1 MSSGKFI
8 LPSVRPIFATL
19 KTVLMNTSLAGIRNL
34 LFDLGGVIINLDRQ
48 RCVDAL
54 TALGDEKADEMLD
67 LSVQRGT
74 LMDLEEGKISPSDF
88 FKCMRQKIGKAVSD
102 EEIVHALNELLIGIP
117 LDRLTLL
124 RKLRQRFNVMM
135 LSNTNPIMFDTKI
148 AECFAQEGLSIT
160 DYFDDVYL
168 SYRLKSCKPDIAIF
182 KKVIELSRIVPQE
195 TLFFDDSQKNLDAAA
210 SLGFKTFLVTPDRD
224 IVTFFNTQSIDDF

>member
-1 MSSGKFI
+1 
-8 LPSVRPIFATL
+8 
-19 KTVLMNTSLAGIRNL
+19 MNTSLAGIRNL

-195 TLFFDDSQKNLDAAA
+195 TLFFDDTQKNLDAAA
-210 SLGFKTFLVTPDRD
+210 SIGIKTILVKHDRD
-224 IVTFFNTQSIDDF
+224 KVTFINTQSIDDFSI

>member
-1 MSSGKFI
+1 
-8 LPSVRPIFATL
+8 
-19 KTVLMNTSLAGIRNL
+19 
-34 LFDLGGVIINLDRQ
+34 
-48 RCVDAL
+48 
-54 TALGDEKADEMLD
+54 
-67 LSVQRGT
+67 
-74 LMDLEEGKISPSDF
+74 
-88 FKCMRQKIGKAVSD
+88 
-102 EEIVHALNELLIGIP
+102 
-117 LDRLTLL
+117 
-124 RKLRQRFNVMM
+124 MM
-135 LSNTNPIMFDTKI
+135 LSNTNPILFDTKI
-148 AECFAQEGLSIT
+148 AECFAQEGLLIT

>member
-1 MSSGKFI
+1 
-8 LPSVRPIFATL
+8 
-19 KTVLMNTSLAGIRNL
+19 MNTSLAGIRNL

-88 FKCMRQKIGKAVSD
+88 LKRMRQKIGKAVSD

-182 KKVIELSRIVPQE
+182 KKVIKLSRIVPQE

-224 IVTFFNTQSIDDF
+224 IVTFFNIQSIDDF

>member
-1 MSSGKFI
+1 
-8 LPSVRPIFATL
+8 
-19 KTVLMNTSLAGIRNL
+19 MNTSSAGIRNL

-54 TALGDEKADEMLD
+54 TALGDEKADEMLG

-88 FKCMRQKIGKAVSD
+88 FKRMRQKIGKAVSD

-135 LSNTNPIMFDTKI
+135 LSNTNPIM
-148 AECFAQEGLSIT
+148 FAQEGLSIT

>member
-1 MSSGKFI
+1 
-8 LPSVRPIFATL
+8 
-19 KTVLMNTSLAGIRNL
+19 MNTSLAGIRNL

-88 FKCMRQKIGKAVSD
+88 FKRMRQKIGKAVSD

-195 TLFFDDSQKNLDAAA
+195 TLFFDDSQKNLDVCGQPRIQDF
-210 SLGFKTFLVTPDRD
+210 SRNTRQGYSNIFQYPIDR
-224 IVTFFNTQSIDDF
+224 

>member
-1 MSSGKFI
+1 
-8 LPSVRPIFATL
+8 
-19 KTVLMNTSLAGIRNL
+19 MNTSLAGIRNL

-88 FKCMRQKIGKAVSD
+88 FKRMRQKIGKAVSD

-117 LDRLTLL
+117 LDRLILL

>member
-1 MSSGKFI
+1 
-8 LPSVRPIFATL
+8 
-19 KTVLMNTSLAGIRNL
+19 MNTSLEGIRNL

-88 FKCMRQKIGKAVSD
+88 FKRMRQKIGKAVSD

-224 IVTFFNTQSIDDF
+224 IVTFFNIQSIDDF

>member
-1 MSSGKFI
+1 
-8 LPSVRPIFATL
+8 
-19 KTVLMNTSLAGIRNL
+19 MNTSLAGIRNL

-88 FKCMRQKIGKAVSD
+88 LKRMRQKIGKAVSD

-124 RKLRQRFNVMM
+124 RTLRQRFNVMM

-182 KKVIELSRIVPQE
+182 KKVIKLSRIVPQE

>member
-1 MSSGKFI
+1 
-8 LPSVRPIFATL
+8 
-19 KTVLMNTSLAGIRNL
+19 MNTSLAGIRNL

-88 FKCMRQKIGKAVSD
+88 LKRMRQKIGKAVSD

-135 LSNTNPIMFDTKI
+135 LSNTSPIMFDTKI

-182 KKVIELSRIVPQE
+182 KKVIKLSRIVPQE

>member
-1 MSSGKFI
+1 
-8 LPSVRPIFATL
+8 
-19 KTVLMNTSLAGIRNL
+19 MNTSLAGIRNL

-88 FKCMRQKIGKAVSD
+88 FKRMRQKIGIAVSD

-224 IVTFFNTQSIDDF
+224 IVTFFNIQSIDDF

>member
-1 MSSGKFI
+1 
-8 LPSVRPIFATL
+8 
-19 KTVLMNTSLAGIRNL
+19 MNTSLAGIRNL

-54 TALGDEKADEMLD
+54 TALGAEKADEMLD

-88 FKCMRQKIGKAVSD
+88 FKRMRQKIGKAVSD

-224 IVTFFNTQSIDDF
+224 IVTFFNIQSIDDF

>member
-1 MSSGKFI
+1 
-8 LPSVRPIFATL
+8 
-19 KTVLMNTSLAGIRNL
+19 MNTSLAGIRNL

-88 FKCMRQKIGKAVSD
+88 FKRMRQKIGKAVSD

-117 LDRLTLL
+117 SR
-124 RKLRQRFNVMM
+124 
-135 LSNTNPIMFDTKI
+135 PFD
-148 AECFAQEGLSIT
+148 SIT
-160 DYFDDVYL
+160 EIETAIQRYDVEQHE
-168 SYRLKSCKPDIAIF
+168 SYHVRYQNSRVLCTRGIIDNRLF
-182 KKVIELSRIVPQE
+182 RRR
-195 TLFFDDSQKNLDAAA
+195 LFILPIKIL
-210 SLGFKTFLVTPDRD
+210 
-224 IVTFFNTQSIDDF
+224 

>member
-1 MSSGKFI
+1 
-8 LPSVRPIFATL
+8 
-19 KTVLMNTSLAGIRNL
+19 MNTSLAGIRNL

-88 FKCMRQKIGKAVSD
+88 FKRMRQQIGKAVSD
-102 EEIVHALNELLIGIP
+102 EDIVHALNELLIGIP

-224 IVTFFNTQSIDDF
+224 IVTFFNIQSIDDF

>member
-1 MSSGKFI
+1 
-8 LPSVRPIFATL
+8 
-19 KTVLMNTSLAGIRNL
+19 MNTSLAGIRNL

-88 FKCMRQKIGKAVSD
+88 FKRMRQKIGKAVSD

-135 LSNTNPIMFDTKI
+135 LSNTNPIMFEYQNSRVLCTRGIID
-148 AECFAQEGLSIT
+148 
-160 DYFDDVYL
+160 
-168 SYRLKSCKPDIAIF
+168 YRLF
-182 KKVIELSRIVPQE
+182 RRR
-195 TLFFDDSQKNLDAAA
+195 LFILPIKIL
-210 SLGFKTFLVTPDRD
+210 
-224 IVTFFNTQSIDDF
+224 

>member
-1 MSSGKFI
+1 
-8 LPSVRPIFATL
+8 
-19 KTVLMNTSLAGIRNL
+19 MNTSLAGIRNL

-67 LSVQRGT
+67 LSVQQGT

-88 FKCMRQKIGKAVSD
+88 FKRMRQKIGKAVSD

-148 AECFAQEGLSIT
+148 AECFAQEGLLIT
-160 DYFDDVYL
+160 DFFDDVYL
-168 SYRLKSCKPDIAIF
+168 SYRLKSCKPD
-182 KKVIELSRIVPQE
+182 IELSRIVPQE

>member
-1 MSSGKFI
+1 
-8 LPSVRPIFATL
+8 
-19 KTVLMNTSLAGIRNL
+19 MNTSLAGIRNL

-88 FKCMRQKIGKAVSD
+88 LKRMRQKIGKAVSD

-182 KKVIELSRIVPQE
+182 KKVIKLSRIVPQE
-195 TLFFDDSQKNLDAAA
+195 TLFFYDSKKNLDA
-210 SLGFKTFLVTPDRD
+210 
-224 IVTFFNTQSIDDF
+224 

>member
-1 MSSGKFI
+1 
-8 LPSVRPIFATL
+8 
-19 KTVLMNTSLAGIRNL
+19 
-34 LFDLGGVIINLDRQ
+34 
-48 RCVDAL
+48 
-54 TALGDEKADEMLD
+54 
-67 LSVQRGT
+67 
-74 LMDLEEGKISPSDF
+74 
-88 FKCMRQKIGKAVSD
+88 
-102 EEIVHALNELLIGIP
+102 
-117 LDRLTLL
+117 
-124 RKLRQRFNVMM
+124 MM

-195 TLFFDDSQKNLDAAA
+195 TLFFDDSQKNLDVAA

>member
-1 MSSGKFI
+1 
-8 LPSVRPIFATL
+8 
-19 KTVLMNTSLAGIRNL
+19 MNTSLAGIRNL

-148 AECFAQEGLSIT
+148 DEFFAQE
-160 DYFDDVYL
+160 
-168 SYRLKSCKPDIAIF
+168 
-182 KKVIELSRIVPQE
+182 
-195 TLFFDDSQKNLDAAA
+195 
-210 SLGFKTFLVTPDRD
+210 
-224 IVTFFNTQSIDDF
+224 

>member
-1 MSSGKFI
+1 
-8 LPSVRPIFATL
+8 
-19 KTVLMNTSLAGIRNL
+19 MNTSLAGIRNL

-74 LMDLEEGKISPSDF
+74 LMDLEEGKISPGDF
-88 FKCMRQKIGKAVSD
+88 FKRMRQKIGKAVSD

-148 AECFAQEGLSIT
+148 AECFAQEGLLIT

>member
-1 MSSGKFI
+1 
-8 LPSVRPIFATL
+8 
-19 KTVLMNTSLAGIRNL
+19 MNTSLAGIRNL

-88 FKCMRQKIGKAVSD
+88 LKRMRQKIGKAVSD

-182 KKVIELSRIVPQE
+182 KKVIKLSPIVPQE

>member
-1 MSSGKFI
+1 
-8 LPSVRPIFATL
+8 
-19 KTVLMNTSLAGIRNL
+19 MNTSLAGIRNL

-88 FKCMRQKIGKAVSD
+88 FKRMRQKIGKAVSD

-168 SYRLKSCKPDIAIF
+168 SYRFKSCKPDIAIF

-224 IVTFFNTQSIDDF
+224 IVTFFNIQSIDDF

>member
-1 MSSGKFI
+1 
-8 LPSVRPIFATL
+8 
-19 KTVLMNTSLAGIRNL
+19 MNTSLAGIRNL

-88 FKCMRQKIGKAVSD
+88 FKRMRQKIGKAVSD

-195 TLFFDDSQKNLDAAA
+195 TLFFDDFQKNLDAAA

>member
-1 MSSGKFI
+1 
-8 LPSVRPIFATL
+8 
-19 KTVLMNTSLAGIRNL
+19 
-34 LFDLGGVIINLDRQ
+34 
-48 RCVDAL
+48 
-54 TALGDEKADEMLD
+54 
-67 LSVQRGT
+67 
-74 LMDLEEGKISPSDF
+74 
-88 FKCMRQKIGKAVSD
+88 
-102 EEIVHALNELLIGIP
+102 
-117 LDRLTLL
+117 
-124 RKLRQRFNVMM
+124 MM

-182 KKVIELSRIVPQE
+182 KKVIELSRIVPQ
-195 TLFFDDSQKNLDAAA
+195 KNLDAAA

>member
-1 MSSGKFI
+1 
-8 LPSVRPIFATL
+8 
-19 KTVLMNTSLAGIRNL
+19 MNTSLAGIRNL

-88 FKCMRQKIGKAVSD
+88 FKRMRQKIGKAVSD

-117 LDRLTLL
+117 LDRFTLL

-224 IVTFFNTQSIDDF
+224 IVTFFNIQSIDDF

>member
-1 MSSGKFI
+1 
-8 LPSVRPIFATL
+8 
-19 KTVLMNTSLAGIRNL
+19 MNTSSAGIRNL

-54 TALGDEKADEMLD
+54 TALGDEKADEMLG
-67 LSVQRGT
+67 LSVKRGT

-88 FKCMRQKIGKAVSD
+88 FKRMRQKIGKAVSD

-124 RKLRQRFNVMM
+124 RNLRQRFYVMM

>member
-1 MSSGKFI
+1 
-8 LPSVRPIFATL
+8 
-19 KTVLMNTSLAGIRNL
+19 MNTSLAGIRNL

-54 TALGDEKADEMLD
+54 TALGDEKADEMLG

-88 FKCMRQKIGKAVSD
+88 FKRMRQKIGKAVSD

-168 SYRLKSCKPDIAIF
+168 SYRLLSCKPYIAIF

>member
-1 MSSGKFI
+1 
-8 LPSVRPIFATL
+8 
-19 KTVLMNTSLAGIRNL
+19 MNTSLAGIRNL

-88 FKCMRQKIGKAVSD
+88 FKRMRQKIGKAVSD

-135 LSNTNPIMFDTKI
+135 LSNTNRIMFDTKI

>member
-1 MSSGKFI
+1 
-8 LPSVRPIFATL
+8 
-19 KTVLMNTSLAGIRNL
+19 MNTSLAGIRNL

-88 FKCMRQKIGKAVSD
+88 FKRMRQKIGKAVSD

-135 LSNTNPIMFDTKI
+135 LINTNPIMFDTKI

-168 SYRLKSCKPDIAIF
+168 SYRLKFCKPDIAIF

>member
-1 MSSGKFI
+1 
-8 LPSVRPIFATL
+8 
-19 KTVLMNTSLAGIRNL
+19 MNTSLAGIRNL

-88 FKCMRQKIGKAVSD
+88 LKRMRQKIGKAVSD

-182 KKVIELSRIVPQE
+182 KKVIKLSRIVPQE
-195 TLFFDDSQKNLDAAA
+195 TLFFDDSQKKFRCCGQPRIQDFSRNTRQGY
-210 SLGFKTFLVTPDRD
+210 SNIFQYPIDR
-224 IVTFFNTQSIDDF
+224 

>member
-1 MSSGKFI
+1 
-8 LPSVRPIFATL
+8 
-19 KTVLMNTSLAGIRNL
+19 MNTSLAGIRNL

-88 FKCMRQKIGKAVSD
+88 FKRMRQKIGKAVSD
-102 EEIVHALNELLIGIP
+102 EEVVHALNELLIGIP

-135 LSNTNPIMFDTKI
+135 LSNTNPIMFDTK
-148 AECFAQEGLSIT
+148 IT

>member
-1 MSSGKFI
+1 
-8 LPSVRPIFATL
+8 
-19 KTVLMNTSLAGIRNL
+19 MNTSLAGIRNL

-88 FKCMRQKIGKAVSD
+88 FKRMRQKIGKAVSD

-195 TLFFDDSQKNLDAAA
+195 TLFLEDSQKNLDAAA

>member
-1 MSSGKFI
+1 
-8 LPSVRPIFATL
+8 
-19 KTVLMNTSLAGIRNL
+19 MNTSLAGIRNL

-88 FKCMRQKIGKAVSD
+88 FKRMRQKIGKAVSD

-117 LDRLTLL
+117 LDRLILL

-168 SYRLKSCKPDIAIF
+168 SYLLKSCKPDIAIF

>member
-1 MSSGKFI
+1 
-8 LPSVRPIFATL
+8 
-19 KTVLMNTSLAGIRNL
+19 MNTSLAGIRNL

-102 EEIVHALNELLIGIP
+102 EEIVL
-117 LDRLTLL
+117 
-124 RKLRQRFNVMM
+124 
-135 LSNTNPIMFDTKI
+135 
-148 AECFAQEGLSIT
+148 
-160 DYFDDVYL
+160 
-168 SYRLKSCKPDIAIF
+168 
-182 KKVIELSRIVPQE
+182 
-195 TLFFDDSQKNLDAAA
+195 
-210 SLGFKTFLVTPDRD
+210 
-224 IVTFFNTQSIDDF
+224 